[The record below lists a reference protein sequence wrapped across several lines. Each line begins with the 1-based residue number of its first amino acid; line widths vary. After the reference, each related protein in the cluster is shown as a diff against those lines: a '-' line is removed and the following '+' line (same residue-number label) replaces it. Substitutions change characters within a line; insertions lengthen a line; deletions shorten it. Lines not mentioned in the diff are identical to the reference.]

1 MSDQTDSPPEQ
12 DLPTDDARLAALR
25 AQLRTLPQLPG
36 VYRMLAAD
44 GGVLYVGKAKALKS
58 RVGSYFLK
66 QVASPKTRA
75 LVERIHGIEITIT
88 ASETEAL
95 LMEQTLIKALKPP
108 YNILLRDDKSY
119 PYVFLSEA
127 DTFPRLAF
135 HRGGKRQKGR
145 YFGPFPGS
153 GAVRDSLNLLQKL
166 FQVRQCEDSTFR
178 NRERPCLQYQI
189 KRCRAPCVGYVSA
202 DDYRRDVDNT
212 RLFLEGRNEEVTD
225 NLIAR
230 MSMASE
236 ALDFERAAVY
246 RDQLAALRRVQEQ
259 QFVLRDVG
267 SADVFGVAAQPGG
280 VCVHV
285 LQVRDGHV
293 LGGKAW
299 YPPLFGETAV
309 TDILTEFLPS
319 YYLQAAVG
327 EAAGG
332 RELPREIITPVEL
345 PEAALLAEAVRQ
357 QYGREVEIRS
367 RVREA
372 RAAWLEMAQRNAES
386 GLASTLANRGHI
398 AQRFADLQRVLER
411 DAPVTRMECFDISH
425 TMGEATVASC
435 VVFDGQ
441 GPKKSD
447 YRRFN
452 IEGITPGDDYA
463 AMHQAL
469 TRRYSRL
476 LKDEAVLPD
485 ILFIDGGKGQLAQ
498 AVDVLAEL
506 GVHQVQLIGIAKGEG
521 RKPGL
526 ETLHFPDGGTLSL
539 SADSPALHLIQHIR
553 DEAHRFAI
561 TGHRERR
568 AKARRTSTLE
578 GIPGVGPTRRRALI
592 QHFGGL
598 QEVMRASERDLA
610 TVPGI
615 SATLAQAIH
624 AALHSH

>member
-1 MSDQTDSPPEQ
+1 MSSPE
-12 DLPTDDARLAALR
+12 DDEARLAPVR
-25 AQLRTLPQLPG
+25 AQLKTLPLAPG
-36 VYRMLAAD
+36 IYRMLAAD
-44 GGVLYVGKAKALKS
+44 GSVLYVGKAKVLKN
-58 RVGSYFLK
+58 RVSSYFLK
-66 QVASPKTRA
+66 NVASPKTRA
-75 LVERIHGIEITIT
+75 LVERIHAIEITIT

-95 LMEQTLIKALKPP
+95 LLEQTLIKSLKPP

-119 PYVFLSEA
+119 PYVFLSEGEA
-127 DTFPRLAF
+127 WPRLAF
-135 HRGGKRQKGR
+135 HRGSKQQKGR
-145 YFGPFPGS
+145 YFGPFPS
-153 GAVRDSLNLLQKL
+153 STAVRDSLSLLQKL
-166 FQVRQCEDSTFR
+166 FMVRQCEDSTFR

-189 KRCRAPCVGYVSA
+189 RRCRAPCVGYISA
-202 DDYRRDVDNT
+202 EDYRRDVENT

-236 ALDFERAAVY
+236 ALDFEQAAVY

-259 QFVLRDVG
+259 QFVLKDIG

-280 VCVHV
+280 VCLQV
-285 LQVRDGHV
+285 LYVRDGRV
-293 LGGKAW
+293 LGTKAW
-299 YPPLFGETAV
+299 QPALFGETEV
-309 TDILTEFLPS
+309 VDILSEFLPS
-319 YYLQAAVG
+319 FYLQAG
-327 EAAGG
+327 LEGGGG
-332 RELPREIITPVEL
+332 RDLPREIILPVEL
-345 PEAALLAEAVRQ
+345 PDAAVLVEAIRS
-357 QYGREVEIRS
+357 QYGREVEIKS
-367 RVREA
+367 RVRET
-372 RAAWLEMAQRNAES
+372 RAAWLEMAQRNAEA
-386 GLASTLANRGHI
+386 GLAAGLANRSHI
-398 AQRFADLQRVLER
+398 ARRFADLQQVLGLDE
-411 DAPVTRMECFDISH
+411 PVQRMECFDISH

-463 AMHQAL
+463 AMQQAL

-476 LKDEAVLPD
+476 VKGEGALPD

-498 AVDVLAEL
+498 AVAVMQELAVSSVLL
-506 GVHQVQLIGIAKGEG
+506 VGIAKGEG

-526 ETLHFPDGGTLSL
+526 ETLHFADGHSLSL
-539 SADSPALHLIQHIR
+539 NADSPALHLIQHIR

-568 AKARRTSTLE
+568 QKARTTSSLE
-578 GIPGVGPTRRRALI
+578 SIPGVGPTRRRALI

-598 QEVMRASERDLA
+598 QEVRRASARDLA

-615 SATLAQAIH
+615 SETLAQAIH